1 MDKLPNELLDR
12 ICSFLGKHE
21 LWEVVQLS
29 TRFRR
34 LAMLPY
40 LSRFGISQAT
50 VQSGTLALSDSFFL
64 ILVVARIN
72 PIQRLVCFQ
81 DVAVSG
87 SLLRYRKL
95 TSILAVTAPIPDIV
109 IYNRYY
115 MLQRTRKET
124 AYMLARIP
132 SSATSTLV
140 VVKGSSTYLSR
151 PRSVPPIRW
160 KLLIRTLGLVQP
172 LPTGEDSHPHPRHP
186 HALRVLGVRSR
197 QSSCPYKLGV
207 PPPHKAA
214 LVARGTHPRG
224 HRSARL
230 RRLDAI
236 QSLPEKQLTLVTLTD
251 KRWPT
256 LVLRPVPGLTAS
268 MYSSLLASL
277 DLGTHLEHLIVEPH
291 TNLDHAELMAFL
303 KRHRHLSTVLL
314 EPASIRPSSLAPMPV
329 AMVPT
334 AENQVKRISLLFA
347 AAPKHIP
354 GLRGTTFD
362 LSAYRAALSAI
373 AALPRPAAPRT
384 ARPHR
389 AQPRLPPHRR
399 IPSLVLPPLPLFFP
413 LSVRSRLGPCP
424 LPRTPP
430 HAHAHPLPRAPPP
443 RLPAALPCLRPRA
456 PTFLRWLGLFP
467 ALQRVSFAFG
477 SVEKIPAGERA
488 GLAAGI
494 CEACGGRV
502 RAGDVAFNV
511 ADD

>member
-1 MDKLPNELLDR
+1 MDKLPDELLDR

-50 VQSGTLALSDSFFL
+50 IQSGTLALSDSFFL

-72 PIQRLVCFQ
+72 PIQRFVCLQ

-87 SLLRYRKL
+87 SNLRYRKL

-109 IYNRYY
+109 IYNRFYMFQRPRRLKETVY
-115 MLQRTRKET
+115 MLS
-124 AYMLARIP
+124 RIP

-160 KLLIRTLGLVQP
+160 KPLIRPLGSFNLSPPVKIFILGIP
-172 LPTGEDSHPHPRHP
+172 MLFVYLDTGRPSFNGWMR
-186 HALRVLGVRSR
+186 
-197 QSSCPYKLGV
+197 
-207 PPPHKAA
+207 
-214 LVARGTHPRG
+214 
-224 HRSARL
+224 
-230 RRLDAI
+230 I

-277 DLGTHLEHLIVEPH
+277 DLGMHLEHLIVEPH

-303 KRHRHLSTVLL
+303 KRHRHLSTVLF
-314 EPASIRPSSLAPMPV
+314 EPGSIRPSSLAPKPV
-329 AMVPT
+329 AVVPT
-334 AENQVKRISLLFA
+334 AENQVKVLIAPAPYIPHLLPAAPNAQRISLLFA

-373 AALPRPAAPRT
+373 AALP
-384 ARPHR
+384 
-389 AQPRLPPHRR
+389 
-399 IPSLVLPPLPLFFP
+399 
-413 LSVRSRLGPCP
+413 
-424 LPRTPP
+424 
-430 HAHAHPLPRAPPP
+430 APPP
-443 RLPAALPCLRPRA
+443 PAQPDPIALTLAFRLTAASLPWSFLPSPSSPPSQFEAGLDPALFPERRLTRTHTLSLAHHPPPPPPPASLRRFRA
-456 PTFLRWLGLFP
+456 PDLAHPAFLRWLGLFP
-467 ALQRVSFAFG
+467 ALQHMSFASR